1 MSDLLCNAKRIAIT
15 GKARSGKTELSHYA
29 WMLYGFKEFD
39 FSAVLKDEFHR
50 LFPHIPRDPK
60 PRAYYQKFGQWLREI
75 DPDIWVK
82 MTMAKVHEY
91 CFEDALNKVNHKP
104 KVLVNGVRQPNE
116 YRRLKDEGF
125 VIIRVNASDDLRIER
140 AEKAGDVF
148 TEADL
153 SHDTEMHIDTFEV
166 DYEIN
171 NVGTIGDMYDQFD
184 TIMRELGVKAVS
196 SREIMA
202 DAFNDLKVVMPG
214 MTEFQGNVCRNY
226 TLKTEV
232 QSTEENEKYWILEYY
247 RYGCKDEYEADS
259 KEEALRFG
267 CHQEDEGNLSMYRL
281 LDPDGNEVMDS
292 KELSHYY
299 VHVY

>member
-1 MSDLLCNAKRIAIT
+1 MLCNAKKIAIT

-116 YRRLKDEGF
+116 YQRLKDEGF
-125 VIIRVNASDDLRIER
+125 TFIRVNTSDDLRIDR
-140 AEKAGDVF
+140 AKSEGDVF
-148 TEADL
+148 AEADL
-153 SHDTEMHIDTFEV
+153 AHETESHIDTFEV

-171 NVGTIGDMYDQFD
+171 NNDELIQLYGQFD
-184 TIMRELGVKAVS
+184 KIMKDIGVQTVS
-196 SREIMA
+196 SRENMA
-202 DAFNDLKVVMPG
+202 
-214 MTEFQGNVCRNY
+214 
-226 TLKTEV
+226 
-232 QSTEENEKYWILEYY
+232 
-247 RYGCKDEYEADS
+247 
-259 KEEALRFG
+259 EALASIRKF
-267 CHQEDEGNLSMYRL
+267 L
-281 LDPDGNEVMDS
+281 
-292 KELSHYY
+292 
-299 VHVY
+299 

>member
-1 MSDLLCNAKRIAIT
+1 MLYNAKKIAIT

-91 CFEDALNKVNHKP
+91 CFEDALNKVNHKS

-116 YRRLKDEGF
+116 YQRLKEEGF
-125 VIIRVNASDDLRIER
+125 IIIRVNASDDLRIGR
-140 AEKAGDVF
+140 ACNAGDVF
-148 TEADL
+148 SEADL
-153 SHDTEMHIDTFEV
+153 GHETESHIDTFEV

-171 NVGTIGDMYDQFD
+171 NDWNLVQLYDQFD
-184 TIMRELGVKAVS
+184 VIMKDIGMKAVS
-196 SREIMA
+196 NREIVA
-202 DAFNDLKVVMPG
+202 DAFSDLKV
-214 MTEFQGNVCRNY
+214 
-226 TLKTEV
+226 
-232 QSTEENEKYWILEYY
+232 IL
-247 RYGCKDEYEADS
+247 
-259 KEEALRFG
+259 
-267 CHQEDEGNLSMYRL
+267 
-281 LDPDGNEVMDS
+281 
-292 KELSHYY
+292 
-299 VHVY
+299 

>member
-1 MSDLLCNAKRIAIT
+1 MVLCNAKKVAIT

-75 DPDIWVK
+75 DPDIWVE

-116 YRRLKDEGF
+116 YQRLKDEGF
-125 VIIRVNASDDLRIER
+125 TFIRVNTSGDLRIDR
-140 AEKAGDVF
+140 ARNAGDVF

-153 SHDTEMHIDTFEV
+153 EHETENHIDTFEV

-171 NVGTIGDMYDQFD
+171 NNGELIQLYGQFD
-184 TIMRELGVKAVS
+184 KIMKDIGVQTVS
-196 SREIMA
+196 SRENMV
-202 DAFNDLKVVMPG
+202 DALAGIRKFL
-214 MTEFQGNVCRNY
+214 
-226 TLKTEV
+226 
-232 QSTEENEKYWILEYY
+232 
-247 RYGCKDEYEADS
+247 
-259 KEEALRFG
+259 
-267 CHQEDEGNLSMYRL
+267 
-281 LDPDGNEVMDS
+281 
-292 KELSHYY
+292 
-299 VHVY
+299 

>member
-1 MSDLLCNAKRIAIT
+1 MSDLLCNAKKIAIT

-75 DPDIWVK
+75 DPNIWVK

-116 YRRLKDEGF
+116 YQRLKDEGF
-125 VIIRVNASDDLRIER
+125 TFIRVNTSDDLRIDR
-140 AEKAGDVF
+140 AKSEGDVF
-148 TEADL
+148 AEADL
-153 SHDTEMHIDTFEV
+153 AHETESHIDTFEV

-171 NVGTIGDMYDQFD
+171 NNDELIQLYGQFD
-184 TIMRELGVKAVS
+184 KIMKDIGVQTVS
-196 SREIMA
+196 SRENMA
-202 DAFNDLKVVMPG
+202 
-214 MTEFQGNVCRNY
+214 
-226 TLKTEV
+226 
-232 QSTEENEKYWILEYY
+232 
-247 RYGCKDEYEADS
+247 
-259 KEEALRFG
+259 EALASIRKF
-267 CHQEDEGNLSMYRL
+267 L
-281 LDPDGNEVMDS
+281 
-292 KELSHYY
+292 
-299 VHVY
+299 

>member
-1 MSDLLCNAKRIAIT
+1 MNDLLYNAKKIAIT

-82 MTMAKVHEY
+82 LTMGKVHEY
-91 CFEDALNKVNHKP
+91 CFEDSLNKVNHKP

-116 YRRLKDEGF
+116 YQRLKDEGF
-125 VIIRVNASDDLRIER
+125 IIIRVNASDDLRIGR
-140 AEKAGDVF
+140 ARNVGDVF

-153 SHDTEMHIDTFEV
+153 GHETESHIDTFEV

-171 NVGTIGDMYDQFD
+171 NDWNLVQLYNQFD
-184 TIMRELGVKAVS
+184 VIMKDIGMKSVS
-196 SREIMA
+196 NREIVA
-202 DAFNDLKVVMPG
+202 DAFSDFK
-214 MTEFQGNVCRNY
+214 
-226 TLKTEV
+226 
-232 QSTEENEKYWILEYY
+232 
-247 RYGCKDEYEADS
+247 
-259 KEEALRFG
+259 
-267 CHQEDEGNLSMYRL
+267 
-281 LDPDGNEVMDS
+281 EVM
-292 KELSHYY
+292 
-299 VHVY
+299 

>member
-1 MSDLLCNAKRIAIT
+1 MLCNAKKVAIT

-75 DPDIWVK
+75 DPDIWVR
-82 MTMAKVHEY
+82 MTMGNVHKY

-116 YRRLKDEGF
+116 YQQLREEGF
-125 VIIRVNASDDLRIER
+125 IIIRVNASDGLRIGR

-153 SHDTEMHIDTFEV
+153 EHETESHIDTFEV

-171 NVGTIGDMYDQFD
+171 NNGELIQLYGQFD
-184 TIMRELGVKAVS
+184 KIMNDIGMQTVS
-196 SREIMA
+196 SREITA
-202 DAFNDLKVVMPG
+202 
-214 MTEFQGNVCRNY
+214 
-226 TLKTEV
+226 
-232 QSTEENEKYWILEYY
+232 
-247 RYGCKDEYEADS
+247 
-259 KEEALRFG
+259 EALAGIRKF
-267 CHQEDEGNLSMYRL
+267 L
-281 LDPDGNEVMDS
+281 
-292 KELSHYY
+292 
-299 VHVY
+299 

>member
-1 MSDLLCNAKRIAIT
+1 MLCNAKKIAIT

-75 DPDIWVK
+75 DPNIWVK

-116 YRRLKDEGF
+116 YQRLKDEGF
-125 VIIRVNASDDLRIER
+125 TFIRVNTSDDLRIDR
-140 AEKAGDVF
+140 AKSEGDVF
-148 TEADL
+148 AEADL
-153 SHDTEMHIDTFEV
+153 AHETESHIDTFEV

-171 NVGTIGDMYDQFD
+171 NNDELIQLYGQFD
-184 TIMRELGVKAVS
+184 KIMKDIGVQTVS
-196 SREIMA
+196 SRENMA
-202 DAFNDLKVVMPG
+202 
-214 MTEFQGNVCRNY
+214 
-226 TLKTEV
+226 
-232 QSTEENEKYWILEYY
+232 
-247 RYGCKDEYEADS
+247 
-259 KEEALRFG
+259 EALASIRKF
-267 CHQEDEGNLSMYRL
+267 L
-281 LDPDGNEVMDS
+281 
-292 KELSHYY
+292 
-299 VHVY
+299 

>member
-1 MSDLLCNAKRIAIT
+1 MWRKYSLNRLRKGVSNLLCNAKKIAIT

-82 MTMAKVHEY
+82 MTMVKVHEY
-91 CFEDALNKVNHKP
+91 CFEDALNKANHKS

-116 YRRLKDEGF
+116 YQRLREEGF
-125 VIIRVNASDDLRIER
+125 VIIGVNASDDLRIDR
-140 AEKAGDVF
+140 AHNEGDVF

-153 SHDTEMHIDTFEV
+153 EHETESHIDTFEV

-171 NVGTIGDMYDQFD
+171 NVGALADMYGQFD
-184 TIMRELGVKAVS
+184 VIMRDIGVQLVS
-196 SREIMA
+196 NREIVA
-202 DAFNDLKVVMPG
+202 DAFNDLKAVK
-214 MTEFQGNVCRNY
+214 C
-226 TLKTEV
+226 
-232 QSTEENEKYWILEYY
+232 
-247 RYGCKDEYEADS
+247 
-259 KEEALRFG
+259 
-267 CHQEDEGNLSMYRL
+267 
-281 LDPDGNEVMDS
+281 
-292 KELSHYY
+292 
-299 VHVY
+299 

>member
-1 MSDLLCNAKRIAIT
+1 MLCNAKKIAIT

-82 MTMAKVHEY
+82 MTMEKVHEY
-91 CFEDALNKVNHKP
+91 CFEDALNKVNYKP

-116 YRRLKDEGF
+116 YQRLKNEGF
-125 VIIRVNASDDLRIER
+125 VIIRVNASDDLRIGR
-140 AEKAGDVF
+140 SKAEGDVF

-153 SHDTEMHIDTFEV
+153 EHETERHIDTFEV

-171 NVGTIGDMYDQFD
+171 NVGTIGEMYDQFD
-184 TIMRELGVKAVS
+184 RVMKDIGVQLVS
-196 SREIMA
+196 NREIMA
-202 DAFNDLKVVMPG
+202 DAFDDLKIQIEKG
-214 MTEFQGNVCRNY
+214 TNESA
-226 TLKTEV
+226 LK
-232 QSTEENEKYWILEYY
+232 S
-247 RYGCKDEYEADS
+247 
-259 KEEALRFG
+259 
-267 CHQEDEGNLSMYRL
+267 
-281 LDPDGNEVMDS
+281 
-292 KELSHYY
+292 
-299 VHVY
+299 

>member
-1 MSDLLCNAKRIAIT
+1 MLCNAKKIAIT

-116 YRRLKDEGF
+116 YQRLKDEGF
-125 VIIRVNASDDLRIER
+125 TFIRVNTSDDLRIDR
-140 AEKAGDVF
+140 AKSEGDVF
-148 TEADL
+148 AEADL
-153 SHDTEMHIDTFEV
+153 AHETESHIDTFEV

-171 NVGTIGDMYDQFD
+171 NNDELIQLYGQFD
-184 TIMRELGVKAVS
+184 KIMKDIGVQTVS
-196 SREIMA
+196 SRENMA
-202 DAFNDLKVVMPG
+202 DALAGIRAV
-214 MTEFQGNVCRNY
+214 R
-226 TLKTEV
+226 
-232 QSTEENEKYWILEYY
+232 
-247 RYGCKDEYEADS
+247 
-259 KEEALRFG
+259 
-267 CHQEDEGNLSMYRL
+267 
-281 LDPDGNEVMDS
+281 
-292 KELSHYY
+292 
-299 VHVY
+299 

>member
-1 MSDLLCNAKRIAIT
+1 MVLCNAKKIAIT

-82 MTMAKVHEY
+82 ITMGKVHKY

-116 YRRLKDEGF
+116 YQRLRDEDF
-125 VIIRVNASDDLRIER
+125 IIIRVNASDDLRIGR
-140 AEKAGDVF
+140 AKESGDVF

-153 SHDTEMHIDTFEV
+153 EHETESHIDNFEV

-171 NVGTIGDMYDQFD
+171 NVGAIGEMYEQFD
-184 TIMRELGVKAVS
+184 TIMRELGVKSVS
-196 SREIMA
+196 SRGIMA
-202 DAFNDLKVVMPG
+202 DAFSN
-214 MTEFQGNVCRNY
+214 
-226 TLKTEV
+226 
-232 QSTEENEKYWILEYY
+232 
-247 RYGCKDEYEADS
+247 
-259 KEEALRFG
+259 LRVI
-267 CHQEDEGNLSMYRL
+267 M
-281 LDPDGNEVMDS
+281 
-292 KELSHYY
+292 
-299 VHVY
+299 

>member
-1 MSDLLCNAKRIAIT
+1 MLCNAKKIAIT

-75 DPDIWVK
+75 NPDIWVK
-82 MTMAKVHEY
+82 VTMGKVHEY

-116 YRRLKDEGF
+116 YQRLKEEGF
-125 VIIRVNASDDLRIER
+125 VIIRVNASDDLRIGR
-140 AEKAGDVF
+140 ARNAGDVF

-153 SHDTEMHIDTFEV
+153 GHETESHIDTFEV

-171 NVGTIGDMYDQFD
+171 NDWNLVQLYDQFD
-184 TIMRELGVKAVS
+184 VIMRDIGMKPVS
-196 SREIMA
+196 NREIVA
-202 DAFNDLKVVMPG
+202 DAFSDFKVG
-214 MTEFQGNVCRNY
+214 
-226 TLKTEV
+226 
-232 QSTEENEKYWILEYY
+232 
-247 RYGCKDEYEADS
+247 
-259 KEEALRFG
+259 
-267 CHQEDEGNLSMYRL
+267 
-281 LDPDGNEVMDS
+281 
-292 KELSHYY
+292 Y
-299 VHVY
+299 VIGGE

>member
-1 MSDLLCNAKRIAIT
+1 MLCNAKKIAIT

-39 FSAVLKDEFHR
+39 FSAVLKGEFHR

-82 MTMAKVHEY
+82 MTMGKVHEY

-116 YRRLKDEGF
+116 YQRLRDEGF
-125 VIIRVNASDDLRIER
+125 TIIRVNASDDLRIGR
-140 AEKAGDVF
+140 ARNAGDVF

-153 SHDTEMHIDTFEV
+153 GHETESHIDNFEV

-171 NVGTIGDMYDQFD
+171 NDWNLAQLYDQFD
-184 TIMRELGVKAVS
+184 VIMKDIGMKAVS
-196 SREIMA
+196 NREIVA
-202 DAFNDLKVVMPG
+202 DAFSDLKV
-214 MTEFQGNVCRNY
+214 
-226 TLKTEV
+226 
-232 QSTEENEKYWILEYY
+232 IL
-247 RYGCKDEYEADS
+247 
-259 KEEALRFG
+259 
-267 CHQEDEGNLSMYRL
+267 
-281 LDPDGNEVMDS
+281 
-292 KELSHYY
+292 
-299 VHVY
+299 

>member
-1 MSDLLCNAKRIAIT
+1 MLCNAKKIAIT

-39 FSAVLKDEFHR
+39 FSAVLKDEFHQ

-116 YRRLKDEGF
+116 YQRLKDEGF
-125 VIIRVNASDDLRIER
+125 VIIRVNALDDLRIER
-140 AEKAGDVF
+140 SKEAGDVF
-148 TEADL
+148 NTEDL
-153 SHDTEMHIDTFEV
+153 SHETESHIDTFEV

-171 NVGTIGDMYDQFD
+171 NVGTIGEMYGQLD
-184 TIMRELGVKAVS
+184 TIMKDIGVQTVS
-196 SREIMA
+196 NREIMA
-202 DAFNDLKVVMPG
+202 GAFSDM
-214 MTEFQGNVCRNY
+214 
-226 TLKTEV
+226 KT
-232 QSTEENEKYWILEYY
+232 IL
-247 RYGCKDEYEADS
+247 
-259 KEEALRFG
+259 
-267 CHQEDEGNLSMYRL
+267 
-281 LDPDGNEVMDS
+281 
-292 KELSHYY
+292 
-299 VHVY
+299 